1 MSTDAWG
8 IDVTYE
14 DAAGALQHISEKDL
28 QVLRSAIGPPPK
40 MSGSWFEE
48 RVKVVR
54 LGESIPLPSSA
65 ELTLEDGT
73 VRKIQDRLPQDLP
86 IGYHS
91 LQLKKQSSAPV
102 QVIVSPGRCH
112 FPPGL
117 RIWGWNA
124 QLYAAR
130 SRDSWGMG
138 DLADLRRL
146 TRWAQSLGAGLVL
159 INPLDAVPPVT
170 PQEASPYSPSS
181 RRYLNPLYLRIEEL
195 PNASE
200 LQPEIQRL
208 ANVGHALSETR
219 LIDRDKVFRL
229 KQEAF
234 QLLWARFKGDPD
246 FDQFLIAEGE
256 ALHTFGV
263 FTVLA
268 ERHGAD
274 WRQWPTLYRR
284 PDSEEVRI
292 FARTESNRV
301 RFHQWLQWLL
311 NRQLA
316 GAAQS
321 CPLMQDLPIGF
332 SRGGADAWVWQDLI
346 AAEMSVGAP
355 PDLYN
360 TDGQDWGLPPFIPHK
375 LREVG
380 YGPFI
385 QTIRAALRHAGG
397 LRIDHVMGLFRLW
410 WVPRGGTAKHGAY
423 VRYPADD
430 LLAIIA
436 IESQRAQALVVGE
449 DLGTVEAGVRETLAD
464 HNVLSY
470 RLLWFEDE
478 PPSTYPVKALA
489 AITTHDLPTLAGI
502 WTGADLD
509 TQRQMGLRADTSANK
524 KFREKLVQTSG
535 VSTDADVRLATT
547 KTFEQLALAPSAI
560 VMATMEAACVVT
572 ERPNMPTAGD
582 RYPNWSVALPLPL
595 EELET
600 SEHARTLAEI
610 LNRRNISTLP
620 EKSTHAG

>member
-1 MSTDAWG
+1 MNTDAWG

-14 DAAGALQHISEKDL
+14 DAAGALQHISEEDL
-28 QVLRSAIGPPPK
+28 QVLRSAIGPLPK
-40 MSGSWFEE
+40 MTGSWFEE
-48 RVKVVR
+48 PVKVVR
-54 LGESIPLPSSA
+54 PGESIPLPTSA
-65 ELTLEDGT
+65 ALTLEDGT
-73 VRKIQDRLPQDLP
+73 LLELQDRLPEDLP
-86 IGYHS
+86 IGYHW
-91 LQLKKQSSAPV
+91 LQMKKSSSAV
-102 QVIVSPGRCH
+102 RLIVSPGRCH

-138 DLADLRRL
+138 DLADLRHL
-146 TRWAQSLGAGLVL
+146 TRWAQNLGAGLVL
-159 INPLDAVPPVT
+159 INPLDAVSPGI
-170 PQEASPYSPSS
+170 PQEVSPYSPSS

-195 PNASE
+195 PHASE

-208 ANVGHALSETR
+208 ANIGHALNETR

-234 QLLWARFKGDPD
+234 HLLWARFKSDPD
-246 FDQFLIAEGE
+246 FDRFLVTEGE

-268 ERHGAD
+268 ELHGAD
-274 WRQWPTLYRR
+274 WRQWPTQYRR
-284 PDSEEVRI
+284 PDSEDVRL

-321 CPLMQDLPIGF
+321 CPVMQDLPIGF

-375 LREVG
+375 LRAVG

-423 VRYPADD
+423 VRYPVAD
-430 LLAIIA
+430 LLAILA

-470 RLLWFEDE
+470 RLLWFEEE
-478 PPSTYPVKALA
+478 PPSSYPVKALA

-509 TQRQMGLRADTSANK
+509 TQRQIGLEADTSANE
-524 KFREKLVQTSG
+524 KFREKLIETSG
-535 VSTDADVRLATT
+535 LDADAEVSLAIT

-560 VMATMEAACVVT
+560 ILATMEAACVVT

-582 RYPNWSVALPLPL
+582 RYPNWSIALPLSL
-595 EELET
+595 EQLEM
-600 SEHARTLAEI
+600 SEHARTLAGI
-610 LNRRNISTLP
+610 LSRRNTIVLP
-620 EKSTHAG
+620 EESAHAG

>member
-1 MSTDAWG
+1 
-8 IDVTYE
+8 
-14 DAAGALQHISEKDL
+14 
-28 QVLRSAIGPPPK
+28 
-40 MSGSWFEE
+40 
-48 RVKVVR
+48 
-54 LGESIPLPSSA
+54 
-65 ELTLEDGT
+65 
-73 VRKIQDRLPQDLP
+73 
-86 IGYHS
+86 
-91 LQLKKQSSAPV
+91 
-102 QVIVSPGRCH
+102 
-112 FPPGL
+112 
-117 RIWGWNA
+117 
-124 QLYAAR
+124 
-130 SRDSWGMG
+130 MG
-138 DLADLRRL
+138 DLGDLRRL
-146 TRWAQSLGAGLVL
+146 TRWAHSLGARLVL
-159 INPLDAVPPVT
+159 INPLDAIPPVT

-181 RRYLNPLYLRIEEL
+181 RRFLNPLYLRIEEL

-200 LQPEIQRL
+200 LQTEIQRL
-208 ANVGHALSETR
+208 ANVGHALSKTR

-246 FDQFLIAEGE
+246 FDQFLVTEGE
-256 ALHTFGV
+256 ALHTFAV

-274 WRQWPTLYRR
+274 WRQWPTQYRH
-284 PDSEEVRI
+284 PDSEDVRL
-292 FARTESNRV
+292 FARTESKRV

-311 NRQLA
+311 TQQLA

-321 CPLMQDLPIGF
+321 CPLMRDLPIGF

-346 AAEMSVGAP
+346 AADMSVGAP

-360 TDGQDWGLPPFIPHK
+360 TEGQDWGLPPFIPHK
-375 LREVG
+375 LRHVG

-410 WVPRGGTAKHGAY
+410 WVPRGRTARHGGY
-423 VRYPADD
+423 VRYPAAD

-436 IESQRAQALVVGE
+436 IESQRARALVVGE
-449 DLGTVEAGVRETLAD
+449 DLGTVETGVRDTLAD

-478 PPSTYPVKALA
+478 PPSAYPVKALA
-489 AITTHDLPTLAGI
+489 AITTHDLPTLAGV

-509 TQRQMGLRADTSANK
+509 TQRQMGLRADTSANE

-535 VSTDADVRLATT
+535 VSTDADVRLAIT
-547 KTFEQLALAPSAI
+547 KTFEQLSLAPSAI

-582 RYPNWSVALPLPL
+582 RYPSWSIALPLSL
-595 EELET
+595 EQLET
-600 SEHARTLAEI
+600 SKHARALADI
-610 LNRRNISTLP
+610 LSRRNTFALP
-620 EKSTHAG
+620 EESTHAG